1 MKKWLI
7 LMLLCVFAFFVWMPL
22 WMLLSASFQGAAE
35 TANNLAPVLGDG
47 TGYARW
53 HLIPQAPTL
62 RAYIELLLD
71 TPEFFVMFWNA
82 CGQVFPIV
90 LGQILIG
97 APAAW
102 AFARF
107 SFPWKRTLYAL
118 YIILMLLPFQV
129 TMVSSY
135 FVLDRM
141 GLMNTVWA
149 IILPGAVSTFPV
161 FLMIRFFSAIPS
173 TITEAAALDGA
184 GPLQIFWYLG
194 LPLGAPGILSAV
206 VLGFLEYW
214 NALEQPLTFLKD
226 KTLWPISLYLPT
238 VTPENA
244 AVSLVASVMMMLP
257 ALLIFLFGQNYLE
270 AGIAAS
276 GLKD

>member
-7 LMLLCVFAFFVWMPL
+7 LMLLCLFAFFVWMPL
-22 WMLLSASFQGAAE
+22 WMLLSASFQSTAE
-35 TANNLAPVLGDG
+35 TANNLAPVLGNG
-47 TGYARW
+47 TGYDHW
-53 HLIPQAPTL
+53 PLIAEAPTL
-62 RAYIELLLD
+62 RAYVELLLD

-135 FVLDRM
+135 FVLDRL

-161 FLMIRFFSAIPS
+161 FLMIRFFTAIPS

-214 NALEQPLTFLKD
+214 NALEQPLTFLKN
-226 KTLWPISLYLPT
+226 KMLWPISLYLPT

-244 AVSLVASVMMMLP
+244 AVSLVASVMMLLP

>member
-53 HLIPQAPTL
+53 PLIAQAPTL
-62 RAYIELLLD
+62 RAYVELLLD
-71 TPEFFVMFWNA
+71 TPEFFVMFWNS
-82 CGQVFPIV
+82 CSQVFPIV

-135 FVLDRM
+135 FVLDRL

-161 FLMIRFFSAIPS
+161 FLMIRFFTAIPS

-244 AVSLVASVMMMLP
+244 AVSLVASVIMLLP